1 MATRTEEISGPNK
14 RVRTPTVL
22 QLEAVECGAACL
34 GMILGFHGRIEPLAK
49 LRQNCGVSRDGSN
62 AANLLRAARLYGMEA
77 SGVKASISALRN
89 QQLPCILFWD
99 FNHFVVLEGFKADNV
114 YINDPAMGHRVIPL
128 GDFERSFTGVALTM
142 QPGEDFKKG
151 GKKPSLSRA
160 VRERLAG
167 SALPIAFCVFIGF
180 LMVIPGI
187 LFPVLLQV
195 FLDEIIL
202 EGRKDWARP
211 VMMALFFSIL
221 LSIGLKYLQLN
232 SLRRLRLNLTIKLS
246 SQFFW
251 HLLKLPN
258 EFYVQRFAGE
268 VASRSQL
275 NQDLAS
281 DLSGRLAQ
289 TVIDVAMAILYLT
302 VMLYYDV
309 LLTCIGISFAMVNF
323 IILRWIS
330 ASRVEASM
338 RVLQEFGKAEGYAL
352 AGLQGMETLK
362 ASGLEAGFFEKWSGY
377 YSKAINAQQN
387 LQVSN
392 ILLNTLPVMLNSI
405 ATVLVI
411 IIGGFRVIDGFMTIG
426 MLVAFQSLMSSFL
439 SPVGNLLDLGA
450 MTQEMRGDLDR
461 VDDVLKYPVEHVSV
475 ETAQSQHKN
484 GTTFLSGDVRLEDI
498 TFGYNP
504 LEPPFL
510 EGINLHIK
518 PGDRVALVGGS
529 GSGKSTLAKLIS
541 GELTPW
547 SGEIYFDGI
556 SRADLPRSLFVNSF
570 SFISQEIQLFSGTVR
585 DNLTLWDSTVP
596 DIDLQQ
602 ACEDAAILDTITEL
616 PGGFDS
622 ELIEGG
628 DNLSG
633 GQRQRLE
640 IARTLVTNPTI
651 LILDE
656 ATSALDT
663 ETERVVLERMRM
675 RGCSSIFVSHRLS
688 TVRDCTE
695 IVVLKQGKVI
705 ERGTHEELFNADGEY
720 AELLKLD
727 DQFKEKGA

>member
-1 MATRTEEISGPNK
+1 MNKGANK
-14 RVRTPTVL
+14 RVKTPTVL
-22 QLEAVECGAACL
+22 QLEAVECGAASLAMVL
-34 GMILGFHGRIEPLAK
+34 GYYGRIEPLAK
-49 LRQNCGVSRDGSN
+49 LRQNCGVSRDGSK
-62 AANLLRAARLYGMEA
+62 AANVLRAARKYGMEA
-77 SGVKASISALRN
+77 NGLKASISSLRA
-89 QQLPCILFWD
+89 QQLPCILFWE
-99 FNHFVVLEGFKADNV
+99 FNHFVVLEGFKKDKV

-128 GDFERSFTGVALTM
+128 ADFERSFTGVALAM
-142 QPGEDFKKG
+142 KPGEEFKKG
-151 GKKPSLSRA
+151 GKKPSLLRA
-160 VRERLAG
+160 VADRLEG
-167 SALPIAFCVFIGF
+167 SSLPIAFCILIGF

-195 FLDEIIL
+195 FLDDIIL
-202 EGRKDWARP
+202 EGRTDWARP
-211 VMMALFFSIL
+211 IMIALAASIL

-246 SQFFW
+246 SQFLW

-275 NQDLAS
+275 NQDLAA

-289 TVIDVAMAILYLT
+289 TVIDVVMAALYLT

-309 LLTCIGISFAMVNF
+309 LLTCIGLCFALLNF
-323 IILRWIS
+323 IVLRWIS
-330 ASRVEASM
+330 GSRVESSM
-338 RVLQEFGKAEGYAL
+338 RVLQEFGKAEGSAM
-352 AGLQGMETLK
+352 AGLQGMETIK

-377 YSKAINAQQN
+377 YSKAINAQQK
-387 LQVSN
+387 LQVSS
-392 ILLNTLPVMLNSI
+392 ILLNTMPVLLGSI

-411 IIGGFRVIDGFMTIG
+411 IVGGFRVLDGFMTIG
-426 MLVAFQSLMSSFL
+426 MLVAFQSLMTSFL
-439 SPVGNLLDLGA
+439 SPIENLLDLGSV
-450 MTQEMRGDLDR
+450 TQEMRGDLDR
-461 VDDVLKYPVEHVSV
+461 IDDVLKYPIENYVEEPTDGS
-475 ETAQSQHKN
+475 SKN
-484 GTTFLSGDVRLEDI
+484 GNTFLNGDVRLEDI
-498 TFGYNP
+498 SFGYNP
-504 LEPPFL
+504 LDPPLL
-510 EGINLHIK
+510 ENLNLHIK

-541 GELTPW
+541 GELSPW
-547 SGEIYFDGI
+547 SGKIYFDGI
-556 SRADLPRSLFVNSF
+556 PREELPRSLFVNSF
-570 SFISQEIQLFSGTVR
+570 SFISQEILLFSGTVR

-596 DIDLQQ
+596 EIDLQQ
-602 ACEDAAILDTITEL
+602 ACEDAAILETITAL

-628 DNLSG
+628 NNLSG

-663 ETERVVLERMRM
+663 ETERVVLDRMRM

-688 TVRDCTE
+688 TIRDCTE
-695 IVVLKQGKVI
+695 IVVLEQGKVV
-705 ERGTHEELFNADGEY
+705 ERGNHDELFHSGGAY
-720 AELLKLD
+720 SELLKLD
-727 DQFKEKGA
+727 DQFKEKSA

>member
-1 MATRTEEISGPNK
+1 MARAINK

-22 QLEAVECGAACL
+22 QLEAVECGAASL
-34 GMILGFHGRIEPLAK
+34 AMILGYHGRIEPLAK
-49 LRQNCGVSRDGSN
+49 LRQNCGVSRDGSK
-62 AANLLRAARLYGMEA
+62 AANVLRAARRYGLEA
-77 SGVKASISALRN
+77 NGIKASVDALRA
-89 QQLPCILFWD
+89 QRMPCILFWE
-99 FNHFVVLEGFKADNV
+99 FNHFVVLEGFKDDRA

-128 GDFERSFTGVALTM
+128 ADFERSFTGVALAM
-142 QPGEDFKKG
+142 SPGEEFTRG
-151 GKKPSLSRA
+151 GKKPSLVRA
-160 VRERLAG
+160 VGERLAG
-167 SALPIAFCVFIGF
+167 SALPIAFCIFIGF

-187 LFPVLLQV
+187 LFPVLMQV

-202 EGRKDWARP
+202 EERTDWARP
-211 VMMALFFSIL
+211 IMMAMFFAIL
-221 LSIGLKYLQLN
+221 MGLGLKYLQLN

-246 SQFFW
+246 SQFMW
-251 HLLKLPN
+251 HLLQLPN

-268 VASRSQL
+268 VANRSQL

-289 TVIDVAMAILYLT
+289 TVIDVAMAALYLT

-309 LLTCIGISFAMVNF
+309 MLTFIGICIALLNF
-323 IILRWIS
+323 FILKWIS
-330 ASRVEASM
+330 ASRIEASM
-338 RVLQEFGKAEGYAL
+338 RVLQEFGKAEGTAM
-352 AGLQGMETLK
+352 AGLKGMETIK
-362 ASGLEAGFFEKWSGY
+362 ASGLEAGFYEKWSGY

-392 ILLNTLPVMLNSI
+392 VLLSTFPAMLSAL
-405 ATVLVI
+405 ATILVI
-411 IIGGFRVIDGFMTIG
+411 IVGGFRVIDGVMTIG

-439 SPVGNLLDLGA
+439 GPVENLLDLGS

-461 VDDVLKYPVEHVSV
+461 IDDVLKYPFERQ
-475 ETAQSQHKN
+475 AQDTQDTGDDEK
-484 GTTFLSGDVRLEDI
+484 TFLSGEIRVENI
-498 TFGYNP
+498 SFGYNP
-504 LEPPFL
+504 LEPPLL
-510 EGINLHIK
+510 EDLSLHIK

-541 GELTPW
+541 GELVPW

-556 SRADLPRSLFVNSF
+556 SSKELPRNLFVNSF
-570 SFISQEIQLFSGTVR
+570 SFISQEILLFSGSVR

-596 DIDLQQ
+596 EEDLKQ
-602 ACEDAAILDTITEL
+602 ACEDAAILDTITAL
-616 PGGFDS
+616 PGGFDAD
-622 ELIEGG
+622 LIEGG
-628 DNLSG
+628 NNLSG
-633 GQRQRLE
+633 GQKQRIE

-663 ETERVVLERMRM
+663 ETERVVLDRMRM

-688 TVRDCTE
+688 TIRDCTE
-695 IVVLKQGKVI
+695 IIVLEQGKVV
-705 ERGTHEELFNADGEY
+705 ERGTHDELWNSGGAY

-727 DQFKEKGA
+727 DEFKEESA

>member
-1 MATRTEEISGPNK
+1 VATRTEEISGPNK

-622 ELIEGG
+622 KLIEGG